1 MRAAGTP
8 ASPPRPSGEGVRA
21 AVLALAA
28 ALPAACGAAGAQ
40 ELRQPLTD
48 AAGDPVRGRQVV
60 RDLEKATCLICHR
73 MPIPEEPNHG
83 DIGPPLAGVGARLTP
98 AELRQRIVDP
108 TVANPR
114 TIMPAYFRRD
124 GLNRV
129 LARFAGQTIY
139 AAQDV
144 EDVVAYLT
152 TLTEP

>member
-1 MRAAGTP
+1 M
-8 ASPPRPSGEGVRA
+8 
-21 AVLALAA
+21 
-28 ALPAACGAAGAQ
+28 
-40 ELRQPLTD
+40 RQPLTGV
-48 AAGDPVRGRQVV
+48 AGDPVRGRQVV

-83 DIGPPLAGVGARLTP
+83 DIGPPLAGIGARLTP

-114 TIMPAYFRRD
+114 TVMPAYFRRD

-144 EDVVAYLT
+144 EDVVAYLA

>member
-1 MRAAGTP
+1 MRAAI
-8 ASPPRPSGEGVRA
+8 
-21 AVLALAA
+21 LALAA
-28 ALPAACGAAGAQ
+28 ALQAACAAAAAQ

-48 AAGDPVRGRQVV
+48 VAGDPARGRQVV

-83 DIGPPLAGVGARLTP
+83 DIGPPLAGVGGRLTR

-114 TIMPAYFRRD
+114 TVMPAYFRRD

-144 EDVVAYLT
+144 EDVVAYLA
-152 TLTEP
+152 TLTDP